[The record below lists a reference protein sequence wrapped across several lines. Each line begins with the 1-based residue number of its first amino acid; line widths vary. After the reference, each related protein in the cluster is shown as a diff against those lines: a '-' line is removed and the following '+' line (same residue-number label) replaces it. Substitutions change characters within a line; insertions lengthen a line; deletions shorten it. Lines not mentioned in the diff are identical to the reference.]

1 MVFLLLV
8 ALVIGGIYL
17 FRRDHPV
24 EQGPVNIALKR
35 LIWALGAALLV
46 AALIHNA
53 VTS

>member
-1 MVFLLLV
+1 MVLLLLV

-35 LIWALGAALLV
+35 MIWGLL
-46 AALIHNA
+46 AIA
-53 VTS
+53 VVLTLLTGD

>member
-1 MVFLLLV
+1 MVLLLLV

-35 LIWALGAALLV
+35 VIWVLV
-46 AALIHNA
+46 AIVVALA
-53 VTS
+53 LFTDVGA